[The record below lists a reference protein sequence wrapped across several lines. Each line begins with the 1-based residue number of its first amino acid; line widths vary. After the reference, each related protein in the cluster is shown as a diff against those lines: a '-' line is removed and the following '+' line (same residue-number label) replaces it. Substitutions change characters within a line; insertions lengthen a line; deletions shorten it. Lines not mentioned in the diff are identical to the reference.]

1 MVCCNLRVKPGS
13 RSSGEKCRAENAI
26 GCRPVIFTP
35 SPYTIEYLIR
45 NNATIIVTGSID
57 LTGTR
62 LPELPRFGMRM
73 ELQQPYE
80 NLTYYGRGPF
90 ENYIDRYSSSFIGR
104 YEDKVDNQFYWYI
117 RPQETG
123 NKTDVRWLALLNS
136 EGEGVK
142 ITGLQP
148 IAFSALHF
156 SPEDLDPGLT
166 RKLQHT
172 IDIITA

>member
-1 MVCCNLRVKPGS
+1 MIN
-13 RSSGEKCRAENAI
+13 ENK
-26 GCRPVIFTP
+26 
-35 SPYTIEYLIR
+35 IR
-45 NNATIIVTGSID
+45 EACASN
-57 LTGTR
+57 R
-62 LPELPRFGMRM
+62 E
-73 ELQQPYE
+73 
-80 NLTYYGRGPF
+80 RGFKMLMDSFQVPIY
-90 ENYIDRYSSSFIGR
+90 NYIRRLVVSH
-104 YEDKVDNQFYWYI
+104 EDAEDVL
-117 RPQETG
+117 QETG

-172 IDIITA
+172 IDIVPQKNIFLHVDLKQRGLGGDNSWGMYPHNKYRLLDKKYVYSYMIELID